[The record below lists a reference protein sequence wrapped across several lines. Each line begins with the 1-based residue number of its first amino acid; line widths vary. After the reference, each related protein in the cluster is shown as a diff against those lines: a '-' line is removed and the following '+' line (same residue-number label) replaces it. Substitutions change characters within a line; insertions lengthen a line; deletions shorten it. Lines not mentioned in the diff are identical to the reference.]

1 MLSDLITVAIDEAF
15 NEEYEQF
22 DIIDKEWTEW
32 FSNGEKRVE
41 VTYKSGGDSKVGKVV
56 ELGIYG
62 LKMVTKNYH
71 SHM

>member
-1 MLSDLITVAIDEAF
+1 MLDLITVVDEAF

-22 DIIDKEWTEW
+22 DIIDKEWTMVFKW
-32 FSNGEKRVE
+32 RKVE
-41 VTYKSGGDSKVGKVV
+41 VTYKSEVILKLVKVV